1 MIPADELL
9 GDEPD
14 TAPAEVVRSPKMA
27 ATVRLDPIEDAVA
40 AMAAGKAIVVVD
52 DEDRENEGDMIFAAE
67 KATGPLAAF
76 MIRYTS
82 GYICV
87 GMEGGDLDR
96 LNLPPMTAVNQDR
109 KGTAYSVT
117 VDARAVAG
125 TGISAEDRA
134 TTVRVLGTA
143 SSAPGDF
150 TRPGH
155 VMPLRAVRGGVL
167 RRPGHTEA
175 AVDVARMA
183 GLQPA
188 GALCEMVNDDGSMMN
203 AAQCR
208 AFCDEHGIVLVS
220 IADLISHRLRT
231 ESHVER
237 VADTV
242 LPTVHGTFRVVGYR
256 NIVDGSEHAALMIGA
271 IGDGE
276 DVLVRVHAE
285 CLAGDA
291 LGSQLCTC
299 GAKLE
304 RSMELITEAG
314 RGVILYVRPQ
324 EGQDL
329 GVIESMLGHASSSGG
344 PGEPDALDYGTGA
357 QILADLGVRSMRLLT
372 GNPQRNYGLEGFGL
386 RIVDTV
392 PLT

>member
-14 TAPAEVVRSPKMA
+14 APTPDLSIPPKSA
-27 ATVRLDPIEDAVA
+27 LVVRLDPIGDAVTA
-40 AMAAGKAIVVVD
+40 LAAGQAVVVVD
-52 DEDRENEGDMIFAAE
+52 DEDRENEGDMIFAAQ
-67 KATGPLAAF
+67 KASAALAAF
-76 MIRYTS
+76 MIRHTS

-87 GMEGGDLDR
+87 GMEGVDLDR

-125 TGISAEDRA
+125 SGISAEDRA
-134 TTVRVLGTA
+134 MTVRWLGDPDA
-143 SSAPGDF
+143 APTDF

-155 VMPLRAVRGGVL
+155 VMPLRSVPGGVL

-175 AVDVARMA
+175 AVDLARMA

-203 AAQCR
+203 AEQCR
-208 AFCDEHGIVLVS
+208 AFCDEHGIVLAS

-242 LPTVHGTFRVVGYR
+242 LPTEHGTFRVVGYR
-256 NIVDGSEHAALMIGA
+256 NIVDGSEHAALLMGA

-276 DVLVRVHAE
+276 HVLVRVHAE

-299 GAKLE
+299 GAKLQ
-304 RSMELITEAG
+304 RSMEMIKESG
-314 RGVILYVRPQ
+314 RGIILYVRPQ
-324 EGQDL
+324 EGQASS
-329 GVIESMLGHASSSGG
+329 VIQSMLGHAAA
-344 PGEPDALDYGTGA
+344 PDEQVADDELDYGTGS

-372 GNPQRNYGLEGFGL
+372 GNPLRHYGLEGFGL

>member
-14 TAPAEVVRSPKMA
+14 APTPDLSIPPKSA
-27 ATVRLDPIEDAVA
+27 LVVRLDPIGDAVTALA
-40 AMAAGKAIVVVD
+40 AQKASAA
-52 DEDRENEGDMIFAAE
+52 
-67 KATGPLAAF
+67 LAAF
-76 MIRYTS
+76 MIRHTS

-87 GMEGGDLDR
+87 GMEGVDLDR

-125 TGISAEDRA
+125 SGISAEDRA
-134 TTVRVLGTA
+134 MTVRWLGDPDA
-143 SSAPGDF
+143 APTDF
-150 TRPGH
+150 TRPGN
-155 VMPLRAVRGGVL
+155 VMPLRSVPGGVL

-175 AVDVARMA
+175 AVDLARMA

-203 AAQCR
+203 AEQCR
-208 AFCDEHGIVLVS
+208 AFCDEHGIVLAS

-242 LPTVHGTFRVVGYR
+242 LPTEHGTFRVVGYR
-256 NIVDGSEHAALMIGA
+256 NIVDGSEHAALLMGA

-276 DVLVRVHAE
+276 HVLVRVHAE

-299 GAKLE
+299 GAKLQ
-304 RSMELITEAG
+304 RSMEMIKESG
-314 RGVILYVRPQ
+314 RGIILYVRPQ
-324 EGQDL
+324 EGQASS
-329 GVIESMLGHASSSGG
+329 VIQSMLGHAAA
-344 PGEPDALDYGTGA
+344 PDEHGTGS

-372 GNPQRNYGLEGFGL
+372 GNPLRHYGLEGFGL